1 MAEGGSIAVA
11 VEVDASRLRS
21 ELTEAERLS
30 RRFGFA
36 LGDALEAGVARGSS
50 LSEVLKGLAN
60 RLSSIAL
67 SAALKPVENAFGSIF
82 SGLLRGLS
90 GGASPFG
97 AGGLNAP
104 AGLQAAVTQASSAV
118 GAPPGFS
125 GAQSASTGLGDPRS
139 AAASHGPVTVNI
151 ATPDAES
158 FRRSEAQVSAALAR
172 AVARGRRG
180 L

>member
-1 MAEGGSIAVA
+1 MAEGQTIV
-11 VEVDASRLRS
+11 VNVDASALRR

-30 RRFGFA
+30 RRFGSA
-36 LGDALEAGVARGSS
+36 LGDALEAGIVRGSS
-50 LSEVLKGLAN
+50 LSDVLRGLGA

-82 SGLLRGLS
+82 SGLTKGLL

-97 AGGLNAP
+97 ASGLSAP
-104 AGLQAAVTQASSAV
+104 AGVTAAIASATAT
-118 GAPPGFS
+118 GAPVAPASTAVAFADGPRAS
-125 GAQSASTGLGDPRS
+125 GAF
-139 AAASHGPVTVNI
+139 GPVTVNI
-151 ATPDAES
+151 STPDAES